1 MPQSAPSALTVEEK
15 RKRVRQRLLT
25 DFEFYASRCLKI
37 RTKDARIVPFKL
49 NHAQKLFLDQILE
62 QWQRTGRVRVLVL
75 KARQLGLSTLW
86 GGFMYWWISQ
96 HRATKGIVVTHKADA
111 TAALFD
117 MTKRYHQEME
127 PTMRPH
133 TARSNSRELKFDLL
147 DSGYMI
153 ATAGADTVGR
163 GETLQLAHLSE
174 AGLWPKSKAAE
185 IGNGLLQAV
194 PNVDDTFVCIESTAR
209 GKSGWFYQQYVAA
222 TTEDPTLGSGYEL
235 VFLPWF
241 VDPSYTEKVP
251 EGFNRSHDE
260 DKLAAMI
267 LEKWGMTLTDGQLL
281 WRRQKVA
288 QDGLD
293 LFKQEYPS
301 SPEEAFLTSGAPV
314 FNLEYLAEQEKAA
327 PDIKHRMEFD
337 PVAGHFTPSE
347 RGRLFLYY
355 EVDPHE
361 EYTIGADVAKGVGR
375 EERRDAKG
383 NLMSAGEGDYSV
395 ATVLDSKRRIVAKFR
410 AQVDPDY
417 YADILEAIGYLFNTA
432 RLAVEFNNHGILPNT
447 RLWKD
452 KAYPNLYVREV
463 YDKTTE
469 MTKEEV
475 GFYTDVKT
483 RPLII
488 DQLREAIRNRVIGLT
503 DRDTLRELSTFVA
516 DPETGKIEADT
527 GCHDDCVMA
536 LAIAN
541 HIHEGSWA
549 PIESTDDLYFDM
561 I

>member
-1 MPQSAPSALTVEEK
+1 MTTTNTETASEAK
-15 RKRVRQRLLT
+15 RKAVRKRLLD
-25 DFEFYASRCLKI
+25 DFEFYATKLLRI
-37 RTKDARIVPFKL
+37 RTKTAEIVPFKL
-49 NHAQKLFLDQILE
+49 NRAQRLFLDAILE

-75 KARQLGLSTLW
+75 KARQLGLSTMW

-96 HRATKGIVVTHKADA
+96 HRATKGIVVTHKGEA
-111 TAALFD
+111 TQALFD
-117 MTKRYHQEME
+117 MTKRYHQLME
-127 PTMRPH
+127 PTMRPA
-133 TARSNSRELKFDLL
+133 TARSNAKELKFDKL

-174 AGLWPKSKAAE
+174 AGLWPKKKAAE

-194 PNVDDTFVCIESTAR
+194 PNVDNTFVCIESTAR
-209 GKSGWFYQQYVAA
+209 GKSGWFYQQYLAA
-222 TTEDPTLGSGYEL
+222 ISGESGYEL
-235 VFLPWF
+235 VFLPWH
-241 VDPSYTEKVP
+241 VDPEYTVPVP
-251 EGFNRSHDE
+251 EGFERRDDE
-260 DKLAAMI
+260 LKLDQDVF
-267 LEKWGMTLTDGQLL
+267 EQWGYHLTDGQLL

-301 SPEEAFLTSGAPV
+301 TPEEAFLTSGAPV
-314 FNLEYLAEQEKAA
+314 FNLEYLSACEKSA
-327 PDIKHRMEFD
+327 PDIKHRLEFD
-337 PVAGHFTPSE
+337 PVEGKFVPSE
-347 RGRLFLYY
+347 RGRLYLYY
-355 EVDPHE
+355 EIDPHAV
-361 EYTIGADVAKGVGR
+361 YTIGADVAKGVGR
-375 EERRDAKG
+375 EERRDANG
-383 NLMSAGEGDYSV
+383 NLVAAGEGDYSV
-395 ATVLDSKRRIVAKFR
+395 AVVLDERKRVVAKFR
-410 AQVDPDY
+410 GQVDPDY
-417 YADILEAIGYLFNTA
+417 YADILEALGHLFNTA

-463 YDKTTE
+463 YDKTTDQ
-469 MTKEEV
+469 TKEEV

-488 DQLREAIRNRVIGLT
+488 DQLREAVRSRVLELNDKDII
-503 DRDTLRELSTFVA
+503 RELTTFIA
-516 DPETGKIEADT
+516 DPETGKIEADV

-541 HIHEGSWA
+541 HIHEGHWEPVEA
-549 PIESTDDLYFDM
+549 TDDLYFEM

>member
-1 MPQSAPSALTVEEK
+1 MTQPTSTVEQRRK
-15 RKRVRQRLLT
+15 AVRKRLLE
-25 DFEFYASRCLKI
+25 DFEFYASRLLKI
-37 RTKDARIVPFKL
+37 RTKTAEIVPFKL
-49 NHAQKLFLDQILE
+49 NRAQRVFLDRILE

-96 HRATKGIVVTHKADA
+96 HRATKGIVVTHKGEA
-111 TAALFD
+111 TQALFD
-117 MTKRYHQEME
+117 MTKRYHDLME
-127 PTMRPH
+127 PSMRPH
-133 TARSNSRELKFDLL
+133 TARSNAKELKFDKL

-174 AGLWPKSKAAE
+174 AGLWPKKKAAE

-194 PNVDDTFVCIESTAR
+194 PNVDNTFVCIESTAR
-209 GKSGWFYQQYVAA
+209 GKSGWFFQQYQAAVAG
-222 TTEDPTLGSGYEL
+222 TSGYEL
-235 VFLPWF
+235 VFLPWH
-241 VDPSYTEKVP
+241 VDPDYQEAVP
-251 EGFNRSHDE
+251 EGFNRTHDE
-260 DKLAAMI
+260 ELLSEAVYT
-267 LEKWGMTLTDGQLL
+267 EWGYHLTDGQLM

-293 LFKQEYPS
+293 LFKQEYPTT
-301 SPEEAFLTSGAPV
+301 PEEAFLTSGAPV
-314 FNLEYLAEQEKAA
+314 FNLEYLAACEKSA
-327 PDIKHRMEFD
+327 PDILHRLEFD
-337 PVAGHFTPSE
+337 PIGGTFEPNV
-347 RGRLFLYY
+347 RGRLWLYR
-355 EVDPHE
+355 EIDPHE
-361 EYTIGADVAKGVGR
+361 DYTIGADVAKGVGR
-375 EERRDAKG
+375 EERRDAQG
-383 NLMSAGEGDYSV
+383 NLIAAGEGDYSV
-395 ATVLDSKRRIVAKFR
+395 ATVLDSKKRLVAKFR
-410 AQVDPDY
+410 GQVDPDY
-417 YADILEAIGYLFNTA
+417 YADILEALGYLYNTA

-469 MTKEEV
+469 QMKEEV

-488 DQLREAIRNRVIGLT
+488 DQLREAVRNRDLELNDKDV
-503 DRDTLRELSTFVA
+503 LREMQTFVA
-516 DPETGKIEADT
+516 DPETGKIEADV

-541 HIHEGSWA
+541 HIHEGCWA
-549 PIESTDDLYFDM
+549 PIASTDDLYFEM

>member
-1 MPQSAPSALTVEEK
+1 MTMTVEERRLAT
-15 RKRVRQRLLT
+15 RKRLLT
-25 DFEFYASRCLKI
+25 DFEFYATKCLKI
-37 RTKDARIVPFKL
+37 RTKDAKIVPFRL
-49 NHAQKLFLDQILE
+49 NRAQKVFLEAILE
-62 QWQRTGRVRVLVL
+62 QWQRTGRVRVVVL

-86 GGFMYWWISQ
+86 GGFMYFWISQ
-96 HRATKGIVVTHKADA
+96 HKATKGIVVTHKGEA

-117 MTKRYHQEME
+117 MTKRYHQLME

-133 TARSNSRELKFDLL
+133 TARSNAKELKFDLL

-209 GKSGWFYQQYVAA
+209 GKSGWFYQQYLAA
-222 TTEDPTLGSGYEL
+222 TTDDPSMGSGYEL
-235 VFLPWF
+235 VFLPWH
-241 VDPSYTEKVP
+241 VDPEYTAPVP
-251 EGFNRSHDE
+251 EGFERNWDE
-260 DKLAAMI
+260 QKLDQDVFDQ
-267 LEKWGMTLTDGQLL
+267 WGYHLTDGQLI

-288 QDGLD
+288 QDGID

-301 SPEEAFLTSGAPV
+301 TPEEAFLTSGAPV
-314 FNLEYLAEQEKAA
+314 FNLEYLAECEKRA
-327 PDIKHRMEFD
+327 PEIKHRMEFD
-337 PVAGHFTPSE
+337 PVEGRFAPSE
-347 RGRLFLYY
+347 RGRLFIYA
-355 EVDPHE
+355 EIDPHE
-361 EYTIGADVAKGVGR
+361 TYVIGADVAKGVGR

-383 NLMSAGEGDYSV
+383 NLLSAGEGDYSV
-395 ATVLDSKRRIVAKFR
+395 AQVLDSKKRIVAKFR
-410 AQVDPDY
+410 GQVDPHY
-417 YADILEAIGYLFNTA
+417 YADILEALGYLFNTA
-432 RLAVEFNNHGILPNT
+432 RIAVEFNNHGILPNS
-447 RLWKD
+447 RLWRD

-463 YDKTTE
+463 YDKTTDQV
-469 MTKEEV
+469 KEEV

-488 DQLREAIRNRVIGLT
+488 DQLRESIRSREMDLT
-503 DRDTLRELSTFVA
+503 DKDTIRELTTFVA
-516 DPETGKIEADT
+516 DPDTGKIEADV

-541 HIHEGSWA
+541 HVHAGCWE

-561 I
+561 TG